1 MNKMEYDDLTM
12 LNNFDWYYKDLFIW
26 KNKYY
31 YSKGKRIV
39 FFGEKIENPKFTV
52 VLKKFKVDDRNY
64 KQILKELYFLVC
76 CQKSNYFIKLVDIF
90 LSKDQDYIFL
100 ILKDEGANLLELI
113 DYAANN
119 QEGFDYTQME
129 DMIKW
134 IIFQIICGL
143 YILHK
148 NKLIH
153 HDIKP
158 GNILISSTGVVKIAD
173 FGSVD
178 KSCTRGN
185 GTLLYESPQVLLRQT
200 GDEKDDMW
208 AVGIIMVELYKKYFP
223 FFNWEQYE
231 NQKNEVGKKILQLK
245 SILSKYKINI
255 NGKEI
260 DINNNNDFYSISQK
274 LTEKNF
280 FEKNNFKEEL
290 CNIEE
295 INDKEAFDLINNL
308 LKINPQKRFSA
319 EEALNSNYLSK
330 FKNEFKMSQI
340 SYILKDYDTLITNV
354 NNKNDFI
361 KNVETIK
368 QKYLGEV
375 LFE

>member
-1 MNKMEYDDLTM
+1 MEKMEYEDLAM

-26 KNKYY
+26 KNKY

-52 VLKKFKVDDRNY
+52 VLKKFKIDNRNY
-64 KQILKELYFLVC
+64 KQILKELYFIVC

-90 LSKDQDYIFL
+90 LSKDQDYLFL

-129 DMIKW
+129 DMIRW

-185 GTLLYESPQVLLRQT
+185 GTIFYESPQVLLRQT

-223 FFNWEQYE
+223 FFDWKQYIKQ
-231 NQKNEVGKKILQLK
+231 NNEVREKTLQLK

-260 DINNNNDFYSISQK
+260 DINNNNDFDSISQQ
-274 LTEKNF
+274 LTEENF

-340 SYILKDYDTLITNV
+340 SYIIKDYDTLITNV
-354 NNKNDFI
+354 KNKNDFI

>member
-185 GTLLYESPQVLLRQT
+185 GTIFYESPQVLLRQT

-208 AVGIIMVELYKKYFP
+208 AVGIIMV
-223 FFNWEQYE
+223 
-231 NQKNEVGKKILQLK
+231 
-245 SILSKYKINI
+245 
-255 NGKEI
+255 
-260 DINNNNDFYSISQK
+260 
-274 LTEKNF
+274 
-280 FEKNNFKEEL
+280 
-290 CNIEE
+290 
-295 INDKEAFDLINNL
+295 
-308 LKINPQKRFSA
+308 
-319 EEALNSNYLSK
+319 
-330 FKNEFKMSQI
+330 
-340 SYILKDYDTLITNV
+340 
-354 NNKNDFI
+354 
-361 KNVETIK
+361 
-368 QKYLGEV
+368 
-375 LFE
+375 